1 MHILALQMN
10 VRPFPPSFSWCNI
23 IPAVDPL
30 LSLLVDPLQVGVQV
44 VLPVRP
50 LSVVRL
56 EVEAG
61 VVPTAGVAHVVLG
74 EPVLVL
80 PPLGGLLRAQLRDG
94 EVLLPVMGP
103 VQLSRWRLSSPD
115 ILSESDQ

>member
-1 MHILALQMN
+1 MLILALIMN
-10 VRPFPPSFSWCNI
+10 VRLVPPSFSWCNI
-23 IPAVDPL
+23 IPAADPL

-50 LSVVRL
+50 LTVVTL
-56 EVEAG
+56 QVKPG
-61 VVPTAGVAHVVLG
+61 VVPTGGVAHVVLR

-80 PPLGGLLRAQLRDG
+80 PPLGGLLGAQLRDG